1 MKYFSKIA
9 IIGAMLAAG
18 VTAASAQSTGRPSI
32 DTPTRNWDSG
42 LRMNPSYGYDQG
54 EYGSMGHEA
63 NYGST
68 RDYIWATPQ
77 NDGYNGPENN

>member
-1 MKYFSKIA
+1 M
-9 IIGAMLAAG
+9 IGAVLAAG

-42 LRMNPSYGYDQG
+42 LRTAPGYSGYGYNQG
-54 EYGSMGHEA
+54 EYGYMGHEA

-68 RDYIWATPQ
+68 RDYVWATPQ